1 MSNQTDQA
9 FLESALSFFP
19 HLSSAEKNLLLQNT
33 AAVPYKKGS
42 SIHRADYKCLGLL
55 LVKSG
60 SLRVYIMSED
70 GREITLYR
78 IYPGELCI
86 LSASCVLSSITFD
99 VYIDAVE
106 DSQVLQVSSSV
117 ISLLMH
123 DNIYVEAFANRAA
136 AERFSDVMWAMQQIL
151 FMSFDRRLAIFLLD
165 ESASL
170 GTDTLS
176 MTHEQIAKLMGS
188 AREVV
193 TRMLKYFSQEG
204 YVALSRGCVTLL
216 DKKALRKLADTQP

>member
-1 MSNQTDQA
+1 M
-9 FLESALSFFP
+9 
-19 HLSSAEKNLLLQNT
+19 
-33 AAVPYKKGS
+33 
-42 SIHRADYKCLGLL
+42 
-55 LVKSG
+55 
-60 SLRVYIMSED
+60 YIMSED

-86 LSASCVLSSITFD
+86 LLRSSCVLSSITFD
-99 VYIDAVE
+99 VYIDAVD
-106 DSQVLQVSSSV
+106 DSQVLQVSSAV

-123 DNIYVEAFANRAA
+123 DNIYVEAFANKAA

-170 GTDTLS
+170 ATDTLS
-176 MTHEQIAKLMGS
+176 LTHEQIAKLMGS

-204 YVALSRGCVTLL
+204 YVSLARG
-216 DKKALRKLADTQP
+216 KRHHPGQKGSPEAG

>member
-33 AAVPYKKGS
+33 AAVSYKKGS

-70 GREITLYR
+70 GKEITLYR

-123 DNIYVEAFANRAA
+123 DNIYVEAFANRTA

-170 GTDTLS
+170 GTDRLPL
-176 MTHEQIAKLMGS
+176 THEQIAKLMGS

>member
-33 AAVPYKKGS
+33 AAVSYKKES

-170 GTDTLS
+170 GTDRPPLS
-176 MTHEQIAKLMGS
+176 HEQIAKLMGS

-204 YVALSRGCVTLL
+204 YVALSRGSVTLL

>member
-33 AAVPYKKGS
+33 AAVSYKKGS

-123 DNIYVEAFANRAA
+123 DNIYVEAFAYRAIT
-136 AERFSDVMWAMQQIL
+136 ERFSDVMWAMQQIL

-170 GTDTLS
+170 KSDELH
-176 MTHEQIAKLMGS
+176 MTHEEIARLMGS

-193 TRMLKYFSQEG
+193 TRMLKYFSSEG
-204 YVALSRGCVTLL
+204 YVELSRGMVKLTN
-216 DKKALRKLADTQP
+216 KAALRRLC